1 MVKEVHLAFTLLTNE
16 DEELIIIP
24 NKHIVGEILHNSQ
37 TDTILE
43 LSVGVAYDSDT
54 DAAMKAIKAKLEN
67 VEGLSQERNIQIGIE
82 EFGDSA
88 INIAC
93 SWLGENPRVSSDSV
107 CCESGDQ
114 RCAD

>member
-1 MVKEVHLAFTLLTNE
+1 VVREVHLAFTLLTNE

-67 VEGLSQERNIQIGIE
+67 VEGLSQERNI
-82 EFGDSA
+82 
-88 INIAC
+88 
-93 SWLGENPRVSSDSV
+93 
-107 CCESGDQ
+107 
-114 RCAD
+114 